1 MSTYSQIYVHII
13 FAVKGRE
20 SLILPPWESRLYK
33 YVTGIV
39 QNMNQKMIAVN
50 GISNHIHILIGMRPT
65 CCLSDLVRE
74 VKKSSNTFINENK
87 FSKLKFNWQ
96 EGFGAFSCSHNQLDQ
111 AVAYVM
117 NQKEH
122 HAHKTFRE
130 EYLELMEELHI
141 PDDDGY
147 IKKWLNGCVE

>member
-20 SLILPPWESRLYK
+20 SLILPSWESRLYK

-74 VKKSSNTFINENK
+74 VKKIIEHLHQRKQIFEIEIQLAGGIWRLFLQSQSIGPGSSLRHE
-87 FSKLKFNWQ
+87 SKGTSRPQNFQRRIPWTNGGTSYSRWWRLYK
-96 EGFGAFSCSHNQLDQ
+96 E
-111 AVAYVM
+111 VA
-117 NQKEH
+117 
-122 HAHKTFRE
+122 
-130 EYLELMEELHI
+130 
-141 PDDDGY
+141 
-147 IKKWLNGCVE
+147 